1 MEADIRIFDEVD
13 STNTTLEQL
22 AQENAREGLCVVS
35 LLQRKGQGRSGRS
48 FYSPEGGNLYMSLLI
63 KPDDP
68 DILSILTPAAAVAV
82 VHVISDRFGMETGI
96 KWVNDIMYRGR
107 KVCGIVAK
115 AHDYGKPDAYV
126 ILGIGINIY
135 RSSCIPDDISDV
147 YGSLYDMECGASKD
161 EQRREVSETASSVIK
176 ELSNLLYD
184 TERKTLFEEYRRRSV
199 VIGKEVEYISGS
211 SIKRATVEGIDDDG
225 AIVLSM
231 DGVIRTYRDGE
242 IRIRLS
248 DK

>member
-22 AQENAREGLCVVS
+22 AASNDREGLCVVS

-63 KPDDP
+63 KPVSP
-68 DILSILTPAAAVAV
+68 DVVDILTPAAAVAV
-82 VHVISDRFGMETGI
+82 VRVIAKRFGINTGI

-107 KVCGIVAK
+107 KVCGIIAK
-115 AHDYGKPDAYV
+115 AYDYGMPGRYV

-135 RSSCIPDDISDV
+135 RSSDIPEDILDV
-147 YGSLYDMECGASKD
+147 YGSLYDKSCTMSKD
-161 EQRREVSETASSVIK
+161 MQRVEAVETAAAVIK
-176 ELSNLLYD
+176 ELSHLLYETD
-184 TERKTLFEEYRRRSV
+184 RKTLFDEYRDRSV
-199 VIGKEVEYISGS
+199 VIGKEVEYLSGS
-211 SIKRATVEGIDDDG
+211 LIKHAKVEGIDDNG
-225 AIVLSM
+225 AIILSM
-231 DGVIRTYRDGE
+231 DGNTGTYRDGE

-248 DK
+248 DM